1 MFSAITG
8 YLILEPER
16 LLKAGS
22 GLSYLP
28 YGGQL
33 LSHVRSFASFQFRE
47 DDLIESDEG
56 CTGYDSTGV
65 TNL

>member
-1 MFSAITG
+1 MDES
-8 YLILEPER
+8 LLE
-16 LLKAGS
+16 ADI

-28 YGGQL
+28 NGGQL

-47 DDLIESDEG
+47 DDLIESYVG
-56 CTGYDSTGV
+56 CTGYDSTEV